1 MWGSLDVLSV
11 RVQTFWK
18 KWCSKWLSG
27 TIVAFFNVFNVL
39 ANYFCASRSRVF
51 LKLCTIFWES
61 FHLVRLG
68 TILVAI
74 GDGLVIPK
82 MKEFGARFPGRLAQS
97 EMLWDTHF
105 LKIADAAVPPFGT
118 AFSLHLW
125 VLVPCSLP
133 FFGSQTSSN
142 QKRSH
147 HCSVPKLGSQVAMTI
162 TRRDLH
168 LAIYCHITNI
178 GTLSIYP
185 SFCAKLWD
193 TDITTRPDQDRCIQC
208 QPVSTEASNAAAHV
222 HMGAIGGII
231 CTVTVR
237 NLEWCGSQNWLPVA
251 LLWILAIL
259 YEYYMNII
267 WILYEYHEYYMNI
280 IWILYEYTAI
290 SAVSCKRPWGFAAPT
305 SSNVQVATLIVGNV
319 AWSWR
324 FRSETVSFNLLA
336 VEHFAQTLS
345 SQKRN
350 RRGKSCSLP
359 VVPVSCDTAKV
370 LRIVVTVLAGAALG
384 STTGWLICR
393 RRNLSIGGK
402 QDWVSALGCSPA
414 VG

>member
-1 MWGSLDVLSV
+1 MPTGEHRGIQCRGS
-11 RVQTFWK
+11 
-18 KWCSKWLSG
+18 CSHGRHW
-27 TIVAFFNVFNVL
+27 
-39 ANYFCASRSRVF
+39 RH
-51 LKLCTIFWES
+51 
-61 FHLVRLG
+61 HL
-68 TILVAI
+68 
-74 GDGLVIPK
+74 
-82 MKEFGARFPGRLAQS
+82 
-97 EMLWDTHF
+97 H
-105 LKIADAAVPPFGT
+105 
-118 AFSLHLW
+118 
-125 VLVPCSLP
+125 C
-133 FFGSQTSSN
+133 
-142 QKRSH
+142 
-147 HCSVPKLGSQVAMTI
+147 HCSESWVVWISELIASCTSM
-162 TRRDLH
+162 
-168 LAIYCHITNI
+168 NI
-178 GTLSIYP
+178 SY
-185 SFCAKLWD
+185 
-193 TDITTRPDQDRCIQC
+193 
-208 QPVSTEASNAAAHV
+208 
-222 HMGAIGGII
+222 II
-231 CTVTVR
+231 
-237 NLEWCGSQNWLPVA
+237 W
-251 LLWILAIL
+251 IL